1 MQFLSAGRYIANVA
15 DEKVTLYKKSA
26 ATPSP
31 ATELLSS
38 RQPGCQFYGQDS
50 GFSGI
55 YRADARILEQTL
67 THSDFAR
74 DAHVKCT

>member
-31 ATELLSS
+31 ATDYCRVANLGASFMGKTQVSVEFIAPT
-38 RQPGCQFYGQDS
+38 PGFWNK
-50 GFSGI
+50 
-55 YRADARILEQTL
+55 
-67 THSDFAR
+67 H
-74 DAHVKCT
+74 